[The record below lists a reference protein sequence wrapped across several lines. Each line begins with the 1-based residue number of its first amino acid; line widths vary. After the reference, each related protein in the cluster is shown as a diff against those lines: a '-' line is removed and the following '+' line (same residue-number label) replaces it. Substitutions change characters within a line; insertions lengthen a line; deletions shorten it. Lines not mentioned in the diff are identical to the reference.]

1 MQMNFRHYGMNT
13 KIVHIKNDSKK
24 KASQR
29 WLVFF
34 VVLEI
39 LIMNVNLP
47 GNFVRKKVQKVQP
60 GIRIMFGKRYEK
72 FNQVFG

>member
-1 MQMNFRHYGMNT
+1 M
-13 KIVHIKNDSKK
+13 IVK

-47 GNFVRKKVQKVQP
+47 GNFVRKMVQKVQP
-60 GIRIMFGKRYEK
+60 SIQIMF
-72 FNQVFG
+72 VI

>member
-1 MQMNFRHYGMNT
+1 MNT

-24 KASQR
+24 SKSEMAC
-29 WLVFF
+29 FF

-47 GNFVRKKVQKVQP
+47 GNFVRKMVQKVQP
-60 GIRIMFGKRYEK
+60 GIQIMF
-72 FNQVFG
+72 VI

>member
-1 MQMNFRHYGMNT
+1 M
-13 KIVHIKNDSKK
+13 
-24 KASQR
+24 AC
-29 WLVFF
+29 FF

-60 GIRIMFGKRYEK
+60 GIRIIFGKRYEK
-72 FNQVFG
+72 FNQVSRFSSEITLFRGIK

>member
-1 MQMNFRHYGMNT
+1 M
-13 KIVHIKNDSKK
+13 
-24 KASQR
+24 AC
-29 WLVFF
+29 FF

-60 GIRIMFGKRYEK
+60 GIRIIFGKRYEK
-72 FNQVFG
+72 FNQVSRFRSEIIVFRGMK

>member
-1 MQMNFRHYGMNT
+1 M
-13 KIVHIKNDSKK
+13 IVKKSKSEM
-24 KASQR
+24 AC
-29 WLVFF
+29 FF

>member
-13 KIVHIKNDSKK
+13 KIVHIKNNSKK
-24 KASQR
+24 SKSEMAC
-29 WLVFF
+29 FF

-47 GNFVRKKVQKVQP
+47 GNFVRKNVQKVQP
-60 GIRIMFGKRYEK
+60 GIRIMFGKRCKK
-72 FNQVFG
+72 FNQVFE

>member
-1 MQMNFRHYGMNT
+1 M
-13 KIVHIKNDSKK
+13 
-24 KASQR
+24 AC
-29 WLVFF
+29 FF

-60 GIRIMFGKRYEK
+60 GIRIIFGKRHEK
-72 FNQVFG
+72 FNQVFE

>member
-1 MQMNFRHYGMNT
+1 M
-13 KIVHIKNDSKK
+13 IVK

-47 GNFVRKKVQKVQP
+47 GNFVRKMVQKVQP
-60 GIRIMFGKRYEK
+60 GIRIMFGKRCEK

>member
-1 MQMNFRHYGMNT
+1 M
-13 KIVHIKNDSKK
+13 IVKK

-60 GIRIMFGKRYEK
+60 GIRIMFVKRYEK